1 MKVIK
6 YLCDKCGKEMEDKND
21 IYKLEITKGLIIDT
35 LPETVHLCKECNK
48 AFLKWIN
55 HGTKQ

>member
-6 YLCDKCGKEMEDKND
+6 YLCDKCGKEMEDKNEV
-21 IYKLEITKGLIIDT
+21 YKLEITKGLTISA

-48 AFLKWIN
+48 ALLKWIN
-55 HGTKQ
+55 YGTKQ